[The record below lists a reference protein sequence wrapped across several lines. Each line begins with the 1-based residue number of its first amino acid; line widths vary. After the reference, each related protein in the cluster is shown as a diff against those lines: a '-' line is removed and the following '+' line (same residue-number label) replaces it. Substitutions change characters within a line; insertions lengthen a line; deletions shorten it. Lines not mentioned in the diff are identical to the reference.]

1 MKRLAIGALALIVIV
16 VLWLASYVA
25 AAESGEVVVLYA
37 GDRET
42 RLWVVEHDG
51 ALWLR
56 GDPGSGWV
64 TALRAD
70 PEVAVDRADERR
82 DFIAE
87 PVPEELATI
96 NELMAEKYGFG
107 HRYIGMFL
115 GGFKDAVP
123 VRLTPRD
130 GEGD

>member
-1 MKRLAIGALALIVIV
+1 VKRLAIGALALVVVV

-25 AAESGEVVVLYA
+25 AAESGEVVVLHA
-37 GDRET
+37 GDTET

-56 GDPGSGWV
+56 GDPGAGWV
-64 TALRAD
+64 AALRAD
-70 PEVAVDRADERR
+70 PEVVVDRADERR

-96 NELMAEKYGFG
+96 NELMAEKYGRG
-107 HRYIGMFL
+107 HTYIGFFL
-115 GGFKDAVP
+115 GQWKDALP
-123 VRLTPRD
+123 IRLTLRD